1 MYCVFTLLTKSNQKL
16 VPKERVRDW
25 HRNEWDTAT
34 DVNGTQYEWS
44 SLSQLILNLQK
55 KRKKI
60 HAATSIEK
68 KTTNNFQN
76 KLLSLNKVN

>member
-1 MYCVFTLLTKSNQKL
+1 M

-60 HAATSIEK
+60 HAVTSIEK
-68 KTTNNFQN
+68 KPTNNFQN

>member
-1 MYCVFTLLTKSNQKL
+1 M

-44 SLSQLILNLQK
+44 SLNRLILNLQK

-76 KLLSLNKVN
+76 KLLSLYKVN

>member
-1 MYCVFTLLTKSNQKL
+1 M

-68 KTTNNFQN
+68 KNTNNFQN
-76 KLLSLNKVN
+76 KLLTLNKVN

>member
-1 MYCVFTLLTKSNQKL
+1 M

-68 KTTNNFQN
+68 KTHQQFSKQIAQFEQ
-76 KLLSLNKVN
+76 S

>member
-1 MYCVFTLLTKSNQKL
+1 M

-34 DVNGTQYEWS
+34 DVNDTQYEWS

-55 KRKKI
+55 KRKKS

-68 KTTNNFQN
+68 KNHKQFSKQIAQFEQ
-76 KLLSLNKVN
+76 S

>member
-1 MYCVFTLLTKSNQKL
+1 M

-44 SLSQLILNLQK
+44 SLSRLILNLQK

-60 HAATSIEK
+60 HTVTSIEK
-68 KTTNNFQN
+68 TNNFQN
-76 KLLSLNKVN
+76 KLLSLKKLIKEVQKMQCMQ